1 MTTCGRRP
9 KHSLNPVAATCALI
23 DACVLAVSF
32 SSPICAGVFVA
43 LLLVLH
49 WVRGFPQRAARRR
62 LVRLLVFACMLSAVQ
77 VLLVRDKPVTLRLAN
92 GALMSFRFLSI
103 VLASNL
109 FVTSVEAED
118 LAYALMQMGMAYR
131 YGYALIA
138 ALRFVPYF
146 QEQVSTVTD
155 AQLARGLGVG
165 KPTLKGVYLRA
176 RYTFVPV
183 AVTALN
189 RVDSLA
195 LSMEGRC
202 FGLYRGRTFRRK
214 ITLTPWD
221 VAVIVLSLALL
232 VAAVIRRWVG

>member
-1 MTTCGRRP
+1 MITCGRGP
-9 KHSLNPVAATCALI
+9 GLSLNPIAATCALI
-23 DACVLAVSF
+23 AACVLAVSL
-32 SSPICAGVFVA
+32 SSPTCAGVFVA

-49 WVRGFPQRAARRR
+49 VVRGVPKGAGRRR
-62 LVRLLVFACMLSAVQ
+62 LVRLLVFACVLTAVQ
-77 VLLVRDKPVTLRLAN
+77 VLLVRGKPFTLRLAN

-103 VLASNL
+103 ALASNL
-109 FVTSVEAED
+109 FVTSVEAEH
-118 LAYALMQMGMAYR
+118 LAYALMQTGMAYR
-131 YGYALIA
+131 YGYALVA

-146 QEQVSTVTD
+146 QEQVASVTD

-165 KPTLKGVYLRA
+165 EPTLKGVYLRA

-214 ITLTPWD
+214 ITFTPWD
-221 VAVIVLSLALL
+221 LAVIVLALALL
-232 VAAVIRRWVG
+232 AAAVIRRWVG